1 MKKTGLFLSIIA
13 LIVFSISCTK
23 ETVDEVAPLITTA
36 SMTATVNDTAWTSV
50 TRVTKNYTN
59 LNTFV
64 ITGTSTDG
72 KVIAVTVKGNEVG
85 TYTSSTSIDSA
96 SAQVGAIWK
105 PSSSL
110 NYVSKNGNVKIT
122 DINTTDLRI
131 SGTFSFEV
139 VNSSDL
145 NDSFEITSGKFENV
159 KYSVSD
165 SSKVGN

>member
-1 MKKTGLFLSIIA
+1 MKKTVLFLSIIA
-13 LIVFSISCTK
+13 LIVFSISCKK

-50 TRVTKNYTN
+50 TRVSKNYTN

-64 ITGTSTDG
+64 ITGTSSDG
-72 KVIAVTVKGNEVG
+72 KVIAVTVKGEQVG
-85 TYTSSTSIDSA
+85 TYTSSTSIDSLN
-96 SAQVGAIWK
+96 AQVGAVWK
-105 PSSSL
+105 PNSSL
-110 NYVSKNGNVKIT
+110 NYVSKNGTVKIT
-122 DINTTDLRI
+122 DINTSDLRI

-145 NDSFEITSGKFENV
+145 NDSFGITSGKFDNV

-165 SSKVGN
+165 SSKVAY